1 MTREESKEHIRRYS
15 NGLWGMVRM
24 EHIDKVLDQI
34 YNDHEAQLQA
44 LQHRSCEGCENEAEM
59 VKLSEYTCVPNS
71 CVDCSR
77 VVHKTDKFK
86 PKEQ

>member
-1 MTREESKEHIRRYS
+1 MTRQEAKSKASIRIQFFDAKGA
-15 NGLWGMVRM
+15 NKVV
-24 EHIDKVLDQI
+24 DKI
-34 YNDHEAQLQA
+34 FNDHEAQLQA

>member
-34 YNDHEAQLQA
+34 FNDHEAQLKAKDKEIKKLKIDLQGYIDQQA
-44 LQHRSCEGCENEAEM
+44 NE
-59 VKLSEYTCVPNS
+59 
-71 CVDCSR
+71 DI
-77 VVHKTDKFK
+77 
-86 PKEQ
+86 